1 MQDGLDESFNSCMAP
16 VDVALSNRRVCGRRA
31 MHAFSL
37 VIWILSPLWVR
48 AENIKYEEVNTC

>member
-31 MHAFSL
+31 MHALSL
-37 VIWILSPLWVR
+37 GHLDSLR
-48 AENIKYEEVNTC
+48 CGRG